1 MITIRDLRK
10 VPSDRFWCSGT
21 DGESIVTA
29 CDRSILDVAAAAA
42 GAADSAGVGNDP

>member
-1 MITIRDLRK
+1 MRDLRK

-42 GAADSAGVGNDP
+42 AVGAADSAGVGSDP